1 MGAMEVASLFASIA
15 LKDNA
20 SAPLKDVRKE
30 LSGAANDAS
39 KTGSVFG
46 SLSGIL
52 RALPVAALFGSM
64 IREAS
69 ASQTALAQLDAVIKS
84 TASANADAAKQTGKW
99 VTTTRMSTGAQ
110 AAARDRLAEVTA
122 KIHDYEY
129 SLSRSKHPS
138 ETAQLNLA
146 KLRAEADKLTTSLAG
161 AGDKVRVFID
171 PSKGLVPRSTREE
184 LLKLASDLQRVTR
197 YSDETIIGTESMLMT
212 FTKIG
217 RAVMPQAT
225 EAVLNM
231 ATALGTDTNNAA
243 VMLGKALNDP
253 INGITAL
260 RRVGVTF
267 TADQEKL
274 IRKLM
279 RTGDIAGAQKVILA
293 ELETE
298 FGNSARAAGDT
309 FAGKMDI
316 LMNKVSDFTEQLGNV
331 LLPVLSFGV
340 DAFGSLFDA
349 VGDLD
354 PAFTGL
360 VVASGA
366 LMLALSPIG
375 GIVLAIG
382 GPVVALTASI
392 AALGI
397 AWNNNLF
404 GMKDVVAG
412 AWAAIK
418 PGLDTI
424 VNGIRTMFDVFSET
438 PLTEGTTAGFGAGM
452 NAMVEGVD
460 GRSFGTKLAQ
470 AIQAGLPQ
478 VIEGFKTLLQG
489 AWNWLSTDGVAL
501 IESGIKAAIHF
512 AGDIAAWVRTNAP
525 DIIGGLLAWLGQV
538 VAWLS
543 SESGGKQLLRDG
555 VQAALNFTT
564 SIVSFVAEHMPDL
577 AFAIGG
583 WIGNAVDWLFVQAPI
598 EIQNALNN
606 LFSGASVDGSGLIT
620 ALGSVF
626 AADGPIWALFDGL
639 FGMDKGTIG
648 LKVKEFFQEG
658 GQLATIIEDSIVVV
672 QTIWDKLFGKEGG
685 LMQTMNTLKG
695 LVEGVFTALRTT
707 VISILKGVL
716 SPLVTLL
723 KAVWLVFNAL
733 NDREHADA
741 VLSSIA
747 AIEGMRASGGPV
759 KAGKNYLVGELGPEI
774 VRMPANGEVIS
785 NKVAFGGGSSGGVMT
800 IGNVNLYGVQN
811 PGKMLDA
818 LEAEAN
824 RRNLTL
830 TGQR

>member
-1 MGAMEVASLFASIA
+1 MGALEVASLFASIA
-15 LKDNA
+15 VDDKA
-20 SAPLKDVRKE
+20 SGPLKEVRKE
-30 LSGAANDAS
+30 LGGTAADAS
-39 KTGSVFG
+39 KTGSVFS

-110 AAARDRLAEVTA
+110 AQARDRLAEVTA
-122 KIHDYEY
+122 KIHDMEY
-129 SLSRSKHPS
+129 SLSKSKHPS

-146 KLRAEADKLTTSLAG
+146 KLRAEAEKLTGALAG

-171 PSKGLVPRSTREE
+171 PSKGLVPRSTRDE
-184 LLKLASDLQRVTR
+184 LIKLASDLQRVTR

-231 ATALGTDTNNAA
+231 ATALGTDTNSAA

-267 TADQEKL
+267 SADQEKL

-309 FAGKMDI
+309 FAGKIDI
-316 LMNKVSDFTEQLGNV
+316 LMNKISDVTEQLGNF
-331 LLPVLSFGV
+331 LLPILSTII
-340 DAFGSLFDA
+340 DAFGGLFDA

-354 PAFTGL
+354 PGFTGL
-360 VVASGA
+360 IVAAGA
-366 LMLALSPIG
+366 LVLALSPIG
-375 GIVLAIG
+375 GIILAIG
-382 GPVVALTASI
+382 GPVVALTTGI

-397 AWNNNLF
+397 AWNNNIL
-404 GMKDVVAG
+404 GMKDIAAG

-418 PGLDTI
+418 PGLDAI
-424 VNGIRTMFDVFSET
+424 VAGVQTMFDVFNPK
-438 PLTEGTTAGFGAGM
+438 PLTEGASAGFGTGM

-460 GRSFGTKLAQ
+460 GRSLGAKLSQ

-489 AWNWLSTDGVAL
+489 AWNWLSTDGLAL
-501 IESGIKAAIHF
+501 IESGMKAAIKF
-512 AGDIAAWVRTNAP
+512 VADSVTWVRTNAP
-525 DIIGGLLAWLGQV
+525 DIIGGLLVWLGQAA
-538 VAWLS
+538 AWLTS
-543 SESGGKQLLRDG
+543 DNGGKQIFRDA
-555 VQAALNFTT
+555 VQGALNFTT
-564 SIVSFVAEHMPDL
+564 SIVQFVAQYMPDL

-598 EIQNALNN
+598 EIQNAISS
-606 LFSGASVDGSGLIT
+606 LFTGVSVDGSGLVT
-620 ALGSVF
+620 ALGTVF
-626 AADGPIWALFDGL
+626 GADGPIWALFDGL
-639 FGMDKGTIG
+639 FGEEKGTIG

-658 GQLATIIEDSIVVV
+658 GILAGIIEGSITII
-672 QTIWDKLFGKEGG
+672 QTIWDKLFGKDGG
-685 LMQTMNTLKG
+685 LMITINTLKG
-695 LVEGVFTALRTT
+695 LVEGVFTALRASVMT
-707 VISILKGVL
+707 ILKGLL

-723 KAVWLVFNAL
+723 KAVAII
-733 NDREHADA
+733 ADA
-741 VLSSIA
+741 IGNTELRA
-747 AIEGMRASGGPV
+747 AAGKAALDIEGMKASGGPV
-759 KAGKNYLVGELGPEI
+759 RRGKNYIVGENGPE
-774 VRMPANGEVIS
+774 VFTPDTNGAIIT
-785 NKVAFGGGSSGGVMT
+785 NRAAFGGGSGMMSV
-800 IGNVNLYGVQN
+800 GNINLYAVDN
-811 PGKMLDA
+811 PAVMWDKLQV
-818 LEAEAN
+818 EAN
-824 RRNLTL
+824 RRNIQLGT
-830 TGQR
+830 RR